1 MRIKDKFIFYFLG
14 IISPLFLIIIWILGI
29 NLIPSS
35 GPYLPIFLLWL
46 LSFPIVALV
55 IQKKFEEFQFS
66 KYKKLGGQLSEK
78 TIQRMAFG
86 WLILIIIFLIS
97 LTLHSQIY
105 IKPKY
110 NSAAAKNVL
119 VQGIKE
125 CAVRN
130 FNNETT
136 KFSDINLFKSNFNH
150 LKFKIQSIDSN
161 TCFKAKAIPKNRR
174 KETWF
179 EIDYDP
185 EKGKVT
191 KTCGDSSKPG
201 CDKGNTW

>member
-1 MRIKDKFIFYFLG
+1 MRKKDKFIFYFLG
-14 IISPLFLIIIWILGI
+14 IISPVFQIIIWISGI

-46 LSFPIVALV
+46 FSYPIFALV
-55 IQKKFEEFQFS
+55 LQKKFEEFQFS

-78 TIQRMAFG
+78 TIQRMAFS
-86 WLILIIIFLIS
+86 WLILIIIFLIFV
-97 LTLHSQIY
+97 TLSTPMYLKVDYHTE
-105 IKPKY
+105 
-110 NSAAAKNVL
+110 AKFNL
-119 VQGIKE
+119 QRGIFE
-125 CAVRN
+125 CISRKN
-130 FNNETT
+130 NNERIN
-136 KFSDINLFKSNFNH
+136 FSDINLFKSKFK
-150 LKFKIQSIDSN
+150 KFKIQSINPS

-201 CDKGNTW
+201 CEEGNTW